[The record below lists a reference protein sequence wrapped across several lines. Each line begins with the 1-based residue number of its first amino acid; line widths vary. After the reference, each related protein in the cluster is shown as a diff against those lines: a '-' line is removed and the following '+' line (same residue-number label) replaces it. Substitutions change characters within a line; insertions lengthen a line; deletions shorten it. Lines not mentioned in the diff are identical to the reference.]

1 MNEQQAIRQQAEA
14 VLDLS
19 DAMLAAAIEGHG
31 EKMDGL
37 TQRRAELIERMFSAA
52 EAAGDSRVM
61 LAGVMEQ
68 VRKLDTTTR
77 SVLDRD
83 RSVDSSEDAGCESML
98 DWFEGDGAF
107 LDPGRSE
114 ADPTEARRGSLF

>member
-68 VRKLDTTTR
+68 VRKLDATTR
-77 SVLDRD
+77 GVLDRD
-83 RSVDSSEDAGCESML
+83 RSVDSAEDEGCESGL
-98 DWFEGDGAF
+98 DWFEVDGA
-107 LDPGRSE
+107 LLAAGRNE
-114 ADPTEARRGSLF
+114 AELTESRRGFSF

>member
-68 VRKLDTTTR
+68 VRKLDATTR
-77 SVLDRD
+77 GVLDRD
-83 RSVDSSEDAGCESML
+83 RSVGFFEDAGCESGL
-98 DWFEGDGAF
+98 DWFEADGA
-107 LDPGRSE
+107 LLAAGRNE
-114 ADPTEARRGSLF
+114 VELTEARRGFSF